1 MKSWKQKLLILGKI
15 ALAFGLIGFV
25 LLFLMDK
32 LVMPLYTRLGQER
45 QVPALV
51 GMSDTQAETV
61 TRKQR
66 YRLQIS
72 KIVFDDQL
80 PAGTIIEQIPPA
92 GAVTKSG
99 RIIRV
104 IVSGGE
110 KLIPM
115 PRLIGASRK
124 GALNTASSL
133 GLLIPEDS
141 VFYRYSDH
149 YPRGV
154 VAAQSL
160 PQDSLLHKNTAL
172 AISVSLGA
180 EPLAFVVPKLL
191 GEPLNKAK
199 RILID
204 TGLSLGLIRHRTTK
218 QYPKNTVVG
227 QSIKS
232 ETEVPKG
239 TAIDLLIA
247 VPTEPD
253 SATIAAPT
261 SLPPSTD
268 QETTT
273 P

>member
-1 MKSWKQKLLILGKI
+1 MLGKI

-45 QVPALV
+45 QVPELV
-51 GMSDTQAETV
+51 GMSKVQAETV
-61 TRKQR
+61 TKKQR
-66 YRLQIS
+66 YRLQTS
-72 KIVFDDQL
+72 KIVSDDHL

-92 GAVTKSG
+92 GAITKSG
-99 RIIRV
+99 RIISV

-115 PRLIGASRK
+115 PRLIGASSK

-133 GLLIPEDS
+133 GLVIPEDS
-141 VFYRYSDH
+141 IRYEYSDH

-154 VAAQSL
+154 VAAQSF
-160 PQDSLLHKNTAL
+160 PQDSLLHKNTMV
-172 AISVSLGA
+172 AISVSLGP
-180 EPLAFVVPKLL
+180 EPLEFVVPKLL
-191 GEPLNKAK
+191 GEPLSKAK

-204 TGLSLGLIRHRTTK
+204 SGLSLGLIRHRTTK

-247 VPTEPD
+247 VPTQPD
-253 SATIAAPT
+253 SAVIT
-261 SLPPSTD
+261 SPNEQLPSTD

>member
-1 MKSWKQKLLILGKI
+1 MLGKI
-15 ALAFGLIGFV
+15 ALVLGLIGFV

-32 LVMPLYTRLGQER
+32 MVMPLYTRLGQER
-45 QVPALV
+45 QVPDLV
-51 GMSDTQAETV
+51 GMSDTRAETI
-61 TRKQR
+61 TKKQG
-66 YRLQIS
+66 YRLQTS
-72 KIVFDDQL
+72 QIVFDDHL
-80 PAGTIIEQIPPA
+80 SAGTIIEQIPPA
-92 GAVTKSG
+92 GAITKSG

-115 PRLIGASRK
+115 PRLIGASST
-124 GALNTASSL
+124 GAQNTATSL
-133 GLLIPEDS
+133 GLLIPVDS
-141 VFYRYSDH
+141 IRYRYSDH

-160 PQDSLLHKNTAL
+160 PQDSLLHKNTAV

-180 EPLAFVVPKLL
+180 EPLEFVVPKLL
-191 GEPLNKAK
+191 GEPLSKAR

-204 TGLSLGLIRHRTTK
+204 SGLSVGLIRNRVTK
-218 QYPKNTVVG
+218 QYSKNTVVG

-247 VPTEPD
+247 VPTQPD
-253 SATIAAPT
+253 SAAIAAPNT
-261 SLPPSTD
+261 QPPPTD